1 MSWNMQN
8 NWYYFK
14 SHFPL
19 GVFLPFPEIPQ
30 KCHLALIRCKK
41 KSNPLSSAH
50 QHSPAEILIDVG
62 PCLAPSGSQEGP
74 RGSVQTDGKEDGVG
88 HRDSRAASGG
98 LRAAV
103 VLIDTRDGALWCWA
117 ESKTKKYSATKQ
129 SPGSFGSQMEPLYRC
144 DRSRMFAVV
153 SLELEVSQE
162 TDKQQLALSSIFTE
176 EYCNPAVRL
185 KFFILRLHHSVFVIA
200 SCLIPVNSVKL
211 SVNKSS
217 SLQMFVSEPLLRSL
231 KPTCALS

>member
-1 MSWNMQN
+1 
-8 NWYYFK
+8 
-14 SHFPL
+14 
-19 GVFLPFPEIPQ
+19 
-30 KCHLALIRCKK
+30 
-41 KSNPLSSAH
+41 
-50 QHSPAEILIDVG
+50 
-62 PCLAPSGSQEGP
+62 
-74 RGSVQTDGKEDGVG
+74 
-88 HRDSRAASGG
+88 
-98 LRAAV
+98 
-103 VLIDTRDGALWCWA
+103 
-117 ESKTKKYSATKQ
+117 
-129 SPGSFGSQMEPLYRC
+129 
-144 DRSRMFAVV
+144 MFAVV

-231 KPTCALS
+231 KPTCALSCKHTWEVKFIVVVVSLTNKGEKQSRNLSSNKIKTRGTKNKQKGNLENVTASCSVSAKLDM